1 MKGGSIVTYAIDLF
15 CGAGGFSEGIIQAGF
30 EIVFSSDKSPEVM
43 KTYTNRHKKL
53 GLIEGVNTHF
63 ELADIRELTGDIIFN
78 SINNLKKFKDNKVR
92 RGDIDVTFGGPPCQ
106 GFSKAGKRDAN
117 DPRNMLFH
125 EYLRI
130 IQDICPK
137 YVVMENVEGFMS
149 MEMLDFPSVI
159 ENKKY
164 SGQNLVKDILQ
175 KELKVLG
182 YNVLM
187 PRLLDASDYGVPQN
201 RKRAVF
207 IAWRKDMSEPS
218 YPKPT
223 TPNKDEKITV
233 REALAGIKN
242 NRKSEYSIQ
251 SKNGRTNNVLGETI
265 PAKKILNQKL
275 SSHSKSVHQRF
286 SMYKYGESTKMVI
299 ERIKNSNIEIKEL
312 YPELFY
318 ETLFQVN
325 KERNEKIIKEILDD
339 MDINKEKFQK
349 ARWLGD
355 TNKLF
360 GEMAVNNTDPNVHNK
375 YIEKLANRL
384 NCTLEEAEYF
394 NAKCDERLNY
404 YISSEDLEQRFRT
417 GKNLTDDIMEA
428 LFTRK
433 NSRKRLDP
441 EDRAPTMVTLPDD
454 FIHPYE
460 DRILSVREMARFQSF
475 DDSFEFLGK
484 RTTGGKKRKM
494 EVPQYSQVGNAVPP
508 LMAKAIAQCIKSALE
523 KSEHR

>member
-1 MKGGSIVTYAIDLF
+1 MQYAIDLF

-30 EIVFSSDKSPEVM
+30 EIVFSSDKSAEVM
-43 KTYTNRHKKL
+43 KTYTNRHMQL

-63 ELADIRELTGDIIFN
+63 ELADIRELTGNKIFE
-78 SINNLKKFKDNKVR
+78 SINNLTKFKDKKIH

-106 GFSKAGKRDAN
+106 GFSRAGKRDSN

-159 ENKKY
+159 GDKKY
-164 SGQNLVKDILQ
+164 LGQNLVKDILQ
-175 KELKVLG
+175 KELKELG
-182 YNVLM
+182 YNVLT
-187 PRLLDASDYGVPQN
+187 PKLLDASDYGVPQN
-201 RKRAVF
+201 RRRAVF
-207 IAWRKDMSEPS
+207 IAWRKDMPEPS
-218 YPKPT
+218 YPEPT
-223 TPNKDEKITV
+223 TPNKDEKVTV

-242 NRKSEYSIQ
+242 NQKSEYSIQ
-251 SKNGRTNNVLGETI
+251 SKKGRTKNVLNETI
-265 PAKKILNQKL
+265 PAKKILNQEL

-299 ERIKNSNIEIKEL
+299 ERIKNSNIEMKEL

-325 KERNEKIIKEILDD
+325 KEINEIIIQEILNY
-339 MDINKEKFQK
+339 MEINKEKFKK

-355 TNKLF
+355 TNKLLS
-360 GEMAVNNTDPNVHNK
+360 EIIVNGSDAKIYDK
-375 YIEKLANRL
+375 YIQKLSNRL
-384 NCTLEEAEYF
+384 ECTLEEAKYF
-394 NAKCDERLNY
+394 IKKCDERLNSC
-404 YISSEDLEQRFRT
+404 INSEDLEQRFRT
-417 GKNLTDDIMEA
+417 GENLTENIMEA

-441 EDRAPTMVTLPDD
+441 EAQAPTMVTLPDD

-460 DRILSVREMARFQSF
+460 DRILSVREMARLQSF

-484 RTTGGKKRKM
+484 RTTGGEKRKM
-494 EVPQYSQVGNAVPP
+494 EVPQYTQVGNAVPP
-508 LMAKAIAQCIKSALE
+508 LLAKAIAQSIKSALE
-523 KSEHR
+523 KIEHS

>member
-1 MKGGSIVTYAIDLF
+1 VPYAIDLF

-43 KTYTNRHKKL
+43 KTYTNRHKQL

-63 ELADIRELTGDIIFN
+63 ELGDIRKLTGNIIFE
-78 SINNLKKFKDNKVR
+78 SINNLTKFKDNKIHK
-92 RGDIDVTFGGPPCQ
+92 GDIDVTFGGPPCQ
-106 GFSKAGKRDAN
+106 GFSRAGKRDAN

-149 MEMLDFPSVI
+149 MEMLDFPSVVGN
-159 ENKKY
+159 EKY
-164 SGQNLVKDILQ
+164 FGQNLVKDILQ
-175 KELKVLG
+175 KELKGLG
-182 YNVLM
+182 YNILT

-207 IAWRKDMSEPS
+207 IAWRKDMPEPS

-223 TPNKDEKITV
+223 TPNKDKKITV

-242 NRKSEYSIQ
+242 NYKSEYSVQ
-251 SKNGRTNNVLGETI
+251 LKNGRTKNALDKIISV
-265 PAKKILNQKL
+265 KKVLNQQL

-286 SMYKYGESTKMVI
+286 SIYKYGESTKMVI
-299 ERIKNSNIEIKEL
+299 ERIKNSNIEMKEL

-325 KERNEKIIKEILDD
+325 KKRNERIIQEILDD
-339 MDINKEKFQK
+339 MSINKEKFKK

-360 GEMAVNNTDPNVHNK
+360 GEMLVNNTDAKVHNK
-375 YIEKLANRL
+375 YIQKLADRL
-384 NCTLEEAEYF
+384 DCTLEEAKYF
-394 NAKCDERLNY
+394 NVKCAERLNS

-417 GKNLTDDIMEA
+417 GENLTDDIMEA

-441 EDRAPTMVTLPDD
+441 EAQAPTMVTLPDD

-484 RTTGGKKRKM
+484 RTTGGEKRKM
-494 EVPQYSQVGNAVPP
+494 EVPQYTQVGNAVPP
-508 LMAKAIAQCIKSALE
+508 LMAKAIAQSIKSAIE
-523 KSEHR
+523 KSERN